1 MFNKID
7 KDTIQNIN
15 LFENITK
22 ARVKN
27 YFINNDVLNFIV
39 DNTEMGKA
47 IGKNAINIKRLTS
60 LFKKKIRII
69 EFNNNPIIFLKNL
82 IYPLKPQEINLNNS
96 FIEIKADL
104 KTKALLIG
112 RNQQNLNL
120 YNDILTYYFNLKIK
134 IR

>member
-22 ARVKN
+22 AKVKN

-82 IYPLKPQEINLNNS
+82 IYPLKPQEINLNDS

>member
-22 ARVKN
+22 AKVKN

-82 IYPLKPQEINLNNS
+82 IYPLKPQEINLNDS

-112 RNQQNLNL
+112 RNQQNLKV